1 LHSFTLADNATYAV
15 NAIQV
20 RQTDAGGN
28 VSDISK
34 NTLRIVVDN
43 TDPTF
48 GLQPTAIKVDVHR
61 YLADLYLQS
70 QMLVELV

>member
-1 LHSFTLADNATYAV
+1 LLEHHKPISGDNGFVDGTGNSFTLADNATYAV

-20 RQTDAGGN
+20 RQTDAVGN

-34 NTLRIVVDN
+34 NTSPIVIDT

-48 GLQPTAIKVDVHR
+48 GLQW
-61 YLADLYLQS
+61 
-70 QMLVELV
+70 